1 MNRRSNKK
9 NTKKHTKNTK
19 KNTKNTKNTKKNT
32 KHKYINSSTYRSWLG
47 GAAAEA
53 EAKAVK
59 VHNNP
64 PAALGKKICNGN
76 ECKTNISKN
85 EMHFFGKR
93 LFCAKCIQKKIK
105 CPKCGK
111 DEINKKDMTTWKP
124 TDSPTY
130 NIVCKKCGPLE
141 KKIGRAH
148 V

>member
-9 NTKKHTKNTK
+9 NTKKH
-19 KNTKNTKNTKKNT
+19 TKNTKKNT

-59 VHNNP
+59 VHDNR
-64 PAALGKKICNGN
+64 PAALRNKICNGN

-93 LFCAKCIQKKIK
+93 QFCAKCIQKKIK
-105 CPKCGK
+105 CPKWTVQILFGHAS
-111 DEINKKDMTTWKP
+111 EWNGT
-124 TDSPTY
+124 
-130 NIVCKKCGPLE
+130 L
-141 KKIGRAH
+141 RF
-148 V
+148 